1 MIAGVIVP
9 GRGYGPQA
17 PLLDLAGEALAD
29 RDAAVETINW
39 TVPDGLLEIGPEP
52 FVRAHVTA
60 ALHRLAGAAPDTQPV
75 IIAKSLGTYAATL
88 AAERGLPA
96 IWLTPLLH
104 IEAIAEA
111 IARNPAPALL
121 VGGTRDRSW
130 LPDIAAATGKAI
142 VTIDGGD
149 HGLRPPGPLRAYAQ
163 ALGDVGTAIEE
174 FLSSGISA

>member
-60 ALHRLAGAAPDTQPV
+60 ALHRLAGAAPATQPV
-75 IIAKSLGTYAATL
+75 IIAKSLGNL
-88 AAERGLPA
+88 SVEP
-96 IWLTPLLH
+96 
-104 IEAIAEA
+104 
-111 IARNPAPALL
+111 
-121 VGGTRDRSW
+121 GGRANWFW
-130 LPDIAAATGKAI
+130 LPGW
-142 VTIDGGD
+142 VTARRGGAVPCPA
-149 HGLRPPGPLRAYAQ
+149 GTPPR
-163 ALGDVGTAIEE
+163 
-174 FLSSGISA
+174 